1 MFKRFLLP
9 RIFRVALLLLPIA
22 GIMLAAAGCSG
33 DEEKPT
39 IHSLQEI
46 VVVEP
51 TPTLI
56 PGLPTSTQAP
66 MGAGS
71 GIETGQ
77 DPAKP
82 SRTSTIQPTATPPPT
97 ITPVPSATPLP
108 EKRLENGWKQLDNE
122 NFAGAVNEFREVLLS
137 ADIDPEKR
145 PIILLGMGK
154 AALADGQND
163 VAADAL
169 SQLIAGA
176 TVIDGSAESQLEG
189 ETTSDDGLVA
199 DAYFLLA
206 QIYEQRGQ
214 CRAAIRAFES
224 YLDINPDMQA
234 YVQTRI
240 ADCYLVLGERP
251 SAMSALEQAAR
262 GAAFPALKLGLVE
275 RLAQMYLEEGQ
286 YQKAIDQYELLASL
300 TNDPKI
306 LGRAAYQAGWA
317 GILTGDNLAGYEK
330 YLEAVQDFPQAFESY
345 LALVDLIEAGYTVDD
360 YERGLV
366 NFHAGSF
373 EPAARALER
382 YIESNPLETRD
393 ARLYLAWSLEGLG
406 DVESALFQID
416 AYIDEQTVREEG
428 QISAESSNVAQAWIE
443 RAKLLSRAG
452 NLEEAVT
459 SYITYIELFPEGEQA
474 PFAAWWAAALTENL
488 GQSLKAAELYEAL
501 ANDYSDHQDAS
512 EALYRAGLM
521 NWQEDEAD
529 EAFRLWGRAATEYPG
544 HQFGAAALIWLFKTL
559 PDTEIEAYEI
569 QASEIAGDTYYH
581 LRAHHIVSDTMP
593 FQATEDVD
601 LAANLI
607 ERFAAEVWLREEIG
621 LEPGTDLSSSS
632 PLSLTDGRL
641 IRGEKLWR
649 LGLFQEAKS
658 ELESLRLEYSDDPVA
673 SYQLASYFR
682 DLGLYRSSILAA
694 SSVLKILETDIFNAP
709 SYMGKLIYPTYY
721 ADLVV
726 EEAEKYGYDPLLQ
739 FALIRQESLF
749 ESFAQSHAAARGL
762 SQVIPD
768 TGEYIA
774 QSLHW
779 PDYVLEDLYKPYV
792 GIAFGA
798 YYLDLQ
804 LDTFD
809 GDAAVALSAYNGG
822 PGNASRWAAGNAQ
835 DIDEYLEIV
844 DFGETREYIK
854 RIYAGYAIYQYLY
867 GK

>member
-1 MFKRFLLP
+1 LP
-9 RIFRVALLLLPIA
+9 RIFRITLLILAFA
-22 GIMLAAAGCSG
+22 GTVVAAAGCSG
-33 DEEKPT
+33 DELKPT
-39 IHSLQEI
+39 IQSLQEI

-56 PGLPTSTQAP
+56 PGLPTSTQASLR
-66 MGAGS
+66 AGLDL
-71 GIETGQ
+71 ETGQ
-77 DPAKP
+77 DPTKP
-82 SRTSTIQPTATPPPT
+82 TITSAIHPTATPPPT

-108 EKRLENGWKQLDNE
+108 GKRLENGWNQLDNE

-137 ADIDPEKR
+137 ADFDPEKR
-145 PIILLGMGK
+145 PTVLLGMGR
-154 AALADGQND
+154 AALVDGQND
-163 VAADAL
+163 VAVDAL
-169 SQLIAGA
+169 SQLISGA
-176 TVIDGSAESQLEG
+176 SVSDESAESQLEG
-189 ETTSDDGLVA
+189 LTTSDDELVA
-199 DAYFLLA
+199 DAYFMLA

-224 YLDINPDMQA
+224 YLDIQPDMQA
-234 YVQTRI
+234 YVQPRI
-240 ADCYLVLGERP
+240 ADCYLILGERP
-251 SAMSALEQAAR
+251 PALSAFEQAAQ
-262 GAAFPALKLGLVE
+262 GAAYRALKVGLVE
-275 RLAQMYLEEGQ
+275 RLAQMYIEEGE
-286 YQKAIDQYELLASL
+286 YQKAINQYELLAGL
-300 TNDPKI
+300 TDDPKI

-317 GILTGDNLAGYEK
+317 GILTGDNVAGYER
-330 YLEAVQDFPQAFESY
+330 YLEAVKDYPQAFESY
-345 LALVDLIEAGYTVDD
+345 LALVDLIEAGYAVDD

-366 NFHAGSF
+366 DFHAGSF
-373 EPAARALER
+373 EPAALALER

-406 DVESALFQID
+406 DVESSLFQID
-416 AYIDEQTVREEG
+416 AYIDEQTFREED
-428 QISAESSNVAQAWIE
+428 QISAESLNVSEAWIE
-443 RAKLLSRAG
+443 RAKILSRAG
-452 NLEEAVT
+452 ILEEAVA
-459 SYITYIELFPEGEQA
+459 SYITYVELFPEGERA
-474 PFAAWWAAALTENL
+474 PYAAWWAAALTENL
-488 GQSLKAAELYEAL
+488 GQSLQAAELYEAL
-501 ANDYSDHQDAS
+501 ANDYSDHNDAS

-529 EAFRLWGRAATEYPG
+529 EAIRLWGRAAAEYPG
-544 HQFGAAALIWLFKTL
+544 QQFGAAALIWLFKTL
-559 PDTEIEAYEI
+559 PETEIEAFDI
-569 QASEIAGDTYYH
+569 QTSDLTGDTYYH
-581 LRAHHIVSDTMP
+581 LRAQHIVSDTVP
-593 FQATEDVD
+593 FQATEDND
-601 LAANLI
+601 LAPNLM
-607 ERFAAEVWLREEIG
+607 ERFAAEVWLRDEIG
-621 LEPGTDLSSSS
+621 LEPGTDLGSST

-658 ELESLRLEYSDDPVA
+658 ELESLRLEYADDPVA

-694 SSVLKILETDIFNAP
+694 VSVLSNLETDVFNAP
-709 SYMGKLIYPTYY
+709 PYLGKLIFPTYY

-726 EEAEKYGYDPLLQ
+726 EEADKYGYDPLLQ

-774 QSLHW
+774 QRLDW
-779 PDYVLEDLYKPYV
+779 PDYVLEDLYRPYV

-822 PGNASRWAAGNAQ
+822 PGNAARWAASDPQ

-854 RIYAGYAIYQYLY
+854 RIYTGYAIYQHLY